1 MFARIVSYQR
11 YKDLYSWKCLE
22 VKFSLVFT
30 IVFYIFFLNILDLYE
45 KMSLYIQNLKDSI
58 LCIIAG
64 DFGLLGVNLAG
75 MAIITSLFTPE
86 IMEIIKRV
94 DKKDTIN
101 RLLSSF
107 EFSAFNVILQIIY
120 MLLLYFSFSSDK
132 PLLGKLIFSI
142 IFVAVVYH
150 TFFNLFYILALIGN
164 CITINNIKN
173 KCVTVKNWD
182 KTIID
187 AANEIRV
194 EYLLAIILKE
204 KNIDRLEF
212 INKLDNMIDISGMER
227 KEEIKEYLHHYYGV

>member
-45 KMSLYIQNLKDSI
+45 KMSLYIQDLKDSI

-101 RLLSSF
+101 KERGPWYAVDGWSSRPGAARRGVRWIF
-107 EFSAFNVILQIIY
+107 ENGPNG
-120 MLLLYFSFSSDK
+120 SFRDICCMRRRPAGRRGRISLPTVRSQARAQ
-132 PLLGKLIFSI
+132 GG
-142 IFVAVVYH
+142 VAPPCPN
-150 TFFNLFYILALIGN
+150 TGRRWSRPWPPGRSCA
-164 CITINNIKN
+164 
-173 KCVTVKNWD
+173 W
-182 KTIID
+182 
-187 AANEIRV
+187 R
-194 EYLLAIILKE
+194 
-204 KNIDRLEF
+204 
-212 INKLDNMIDISGMER
+212 
-227 KEEIKEYLHHYYGV
+227 